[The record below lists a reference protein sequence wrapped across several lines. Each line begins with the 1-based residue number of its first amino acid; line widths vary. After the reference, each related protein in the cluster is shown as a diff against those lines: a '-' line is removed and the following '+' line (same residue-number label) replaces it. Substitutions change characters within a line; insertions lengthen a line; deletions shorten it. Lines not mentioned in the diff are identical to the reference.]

1 LPTAMEFSGAEL
13 PSGKNRTQYRIQR
26 SGLAPDASISATGA
40 RQRLPDDLSGIG
52 TDMTASQYDTG
63 LSVSYELDFFGRI
76 RNLNRAALETYLST
90 EEARRSAH
98 ISLVAEVANAYL
110 AIRADQELLDLTRST
125 VKTYENSYSLVKRSF
140 EAGAVSEM
148 NVRQAESALADAQA
162 QLKQYTRQ
170 LATGINGLQLLLGTQ
185 LPAGLDNGKPL
196 TDSILTPVSAGLPSE
211 LLLNRPEI
219 LSAEHQLLA
228 ANANIGA
235 ARAAFFPSIS
245 LFGSAGTASSQISGL
260 FEGGSGSW
268 SFMPSINIPV
278 FNAGR
283 LSASLDYAEI
293 QKDINV
299 ARYEKAIQNAFR
311 EVADSLAARGT
322 YADQLEAQKRR
333 VASSKRYYDLAN
345 VRYRAGID
353 SYLTVLDAQ
362 RQLFGSQQ
370 QLVGVQM
377 AKLSSEVLL
386 YKALGG
392 GWNENSIVK
401 APARAP
407 VK

>member
-1 LPTAMEFSGAEL
+1 M
-13 PSGKNRTQYRIQR
+13 
-26 SGLAPDASISATGA
+26 
-40 RQRLPDDLSGIG
+40 
-52 TDMTASQYDTG
+52 
-63 LSVSYELDFFGRI
+63 
-76 RNLNRAALETYLST
+76 
-90 EEARRSAH
+90 
-98 ISLVAEVANAYL
+98 
-110 AIRADQELLDLTRST
+110 
-125 VKTYENSYSLVKRSF
+125 
-140 EAGAVSEM
+140 
-148 NVRQAESALADAQA
+148 
-162 QLKQYTRQ
+162 
-170 LATGINGLQLLLGTQ
+170 
-185 LPAGLDNGKPL
+185 
-196 TDSILTPVSAGLPSE
+196 
-211 LLLNRPEI
+211 
-219 LSAEHQLLA
+219 
-228 ANANIGA
+228 
-235 ARAAFFPSIS
+235 
-245 LFGSAGTASSQISGL
+245 
-260 FEGGSGSW
+260 
-268 SFMPSINIPV
+268 
-278 FNAGR
+278 
-283 LSASLDYAEI
+283 
-293 QKDINV
+293 

-401 APARAP
+401 APAPAP